1 MIGVRAVAVKQWG
14 GRDRMELIDVEP
26 PPVAPD
32 GVLVRVRAA
41 GLNPVDYKVR
51 EGYLADK
58 FPHHFPV
65 VLGWDVAGEVEAVG
79 PAVEITRAPRSTA
92 IWIARCPT
100 PPAPPGTKNVSPPRR
115 PQRSIAWWAVS
126 AASGSAPASSKVSS
140 RGMWAK

>member
-1 MIGVRAVAVKQWG
+1 MRAVAVRQWG
-14 GRDRMELIDVEP
+14 GRDCLELLDVEP

-65 VLGWDVAGEVEAVG
+65 VLGWDVAGTVEAVG
-79 PAVEITRAPRSTA
+79 PAVTWFKPGGTPHPYLRMQEPPPNPFRPALRWGRRSTE
-92 IWIARCPT
+92 
-100 PPAPPGTKNVSPPRR
+100 
-115 PQRSIAWWAVS
+115 Q
-126 AASGSAPASSKVSS
+126 
-140 RGMWAK
+140 